1 MYRRIAS
8 LFLAATALLS
18 GCTAENQAAF
28 TEGWNRGIAF
38 RNQVLLP
45 SLGNAM
51 VAYGNGVAQ
60 YEATHPTIYVQ
71 PSYVQQHGTMTVQ
84 PTGFGSFGQP
94 SYQINY

>member
-1 MYRRIAS
+1 MCRRIAI
-8 LFLAATALLS
+8 LFLAAAALLS

-28 TEGWNRGIAF
+28 TQGWNRGIAF

-45 SLGNAM
+45 ALGNAL

-71 PSYVQQHGTMTVQ
+71 PSYVQQHGTMTLMTPGAVH
-84 PTGFGSFGQP
+84 PFTF
-94 SYQINY
+94 INY